1 MAEMVRA
8 ILDGRKTQTR
18 RIATHGRMV
27 GTKAVCPYGVPGFK
41 LWVKEGWCAGRGY
54 DADPAAGLPTLA
66 ARDIP
71 AGVKIHY
78 LAEGPRPPWAGRIRS
93 PLHMPRA
100 HARIVLGIT
109 ETRLGRL
116 QDITEED
123 ALAEGIAP
131 APGQPAIEAFEGL
144 WAFIHGED
152 GQKSWAAN
160 PMVWAISFVRLAP

>member
-1 MAEMVRA
+1 
-8 ILDGRKTQTR
+8 
-18 RIATHGRMV
+18 
-27 GTKAVCPYGVPGFK
+27 
-41 LWVKEGWCAGRGY
+41 
-54 DADPAAGLPTLA
+54 
-66 ARDIP
+66 
-71 AGVKIHY
+71 
-78 LAEGPRPPWAGRIRS
+78 
-93 PLHMPRA
+93 MPRA

-160 PMVWAISFVRLAP
+160 PMVWAISCTTGRSSVPLLIPSPMFSICVRAMLRCAKGSRACSRAAAS